1 MRFWER
7 MKQMEY
13 EEFLR
18 RKEHHVISSGFSK
31 DRKEMNDKMFAWQK
45 DIVFWALK
53 KGRAALF
60 EDCGLG
66 KTIQQLEWA
75 QSVSEHTERPVLIVA
90 PLAVAEQTK
99 REGEKFGYCVT
110 VCRSMNDVSA
120 GVNITNYEMLD
131 HFTAESFGGVVLDES
146 SILKN
151 FTSKTRTQII
161 DLFRETE
168 YKLSC
173 TATPSPNDYMELGNQ
188 AEFLGVMS
196 RAEMLATFFIHDGA
210 NTSKWRLKGH
220 AEDKFWGWLAEWA
233 VVLTSPADLGYPAD
247 EYILP
252 EMHTHEHL
260 VEVHQ
265 ETMNDNLTL
274 FTEVAQTLSERREA
288 RRNSLKE
295 RCEKAAE
302 LVKTDSGQWLV
313 WCDLNDE
320 SETLTKLID
329 DAVEIRGS
337 DKPRDKAERLRRFT
351 DGEIR
356 VLVTKPSIA
365 GFGLNWQGC
374 HNMIFVGL
382 SDSYEMMYQAIRR
395 CYRFGQENTVNVHI
409 VTSAAEG
416 AVKANVERK
425 ERQCAE
431 MTAEM
436 VKHTKEILEE
446 EIRGTIRIVIPY
458 NPQVE
463 MKIPEW
469 LTT

>member
-1 MRFWER
+1 MT
-7 MKQMEY
+7 Y
-13 EEFLR
+13 AEFLQS
-18 RKEHHVISSGFSK
+18 KQCKVVSSGFEK
-31 DRKEMNDKMFAWQK
+31 PRENMNQYMFGWQK
-45 DIVFWALK
+45 DIVYWAMK

-66 KTIQQLEWA
+66 KTLQQLEWA
-75 QSVSEHTERPVLIVA
+75 QSVCDYTERPVLIVA

-99 REGEKFGYCVT
+99 HEGEKFGYQVS
-110 VCRSMNDVSA
+110 VCRTQNDVLD
-120 GVNITNYEMLD
+120 GINITNYEMLS
-131 HFTAESFGGVVLDES
+131 HFDASKFTGVVLDES

-161 DLFRETE
+161 EMFHDTP

-196 RAEMLATFFIHDGA
+196 RTEMLATYFIHDGS

-220 AEDKFWGWLAEWA
+220 AEDRFWSWVAEWA
-233 VVLTSPADLGYPAD
+233 VVLTSPADLGYSG
-247 EYILP
+247 EGYNLP
-252 EMHTHEHL
+252 QLNTVEHL
-260 VEVHQ
+260 VEPG
-265 ETMNDNLTL
+265 TKAMDGNLTL
-274 FTEVAQTLSERREA
+274 FTKTAQTLSERREA
-288 RRNSLKE
+288 RRNSLDE
-295 RCEKAAE
+295 RCEEAAE
-302 LVKTDSGQWLV
+302 IVKTDAGQWLV

-320 SETLTKLID
+320 SSKLKSLIPG
-329 DAVEIRGS
+329 AVEIRGS
-337 DKPRDKAERLRRFT
+337 DTPQDKADKLRGFT
-351 DGEIR
+351 DGSIR

-395 CYRFGQENTVNVHI
+395 CYRFGQANTVNVHI
-409 VTSAAEG
+409 VTSTAEG
-416 AVKANVERK
+416 AVRENIERK
-425 ERQCAE
+425 ERQRAD

-436 VKHTKEILEE
+436 VRHTKEILRK
-446 EIRGTIRIVIPY
+446 EIRGTTRDVIEY

-463 MKIPEW
+463 MKIPAW
-469 LTT
+469 LIA

>member
-1 MRFWER
+1 
-7 MKQMEY
+7 
-13 EEFLR
+13 
-18 RKEHHVISSGFSK
+18 
-31 DRKEMNDKMFAWQK
+31 
-45 DIVFWALK
+45 
-53 KGRAALF
+53 
-60 EDCGLG
+60 
-66 KTIQQLEWA
+66 
-75 QSVSEHTERPVLIVA
+75 
-90 PLAVAEQTK
+90 
-99 REGEKFGYCVT
+99 
-110 VCRSMNDVSA
+110 
-120 GVNITNYEMLD
+120 
-131 HFTAESFGGVVLDES
+131 
-146 SILKN
+146 
-151 FTSKTRTQII
+151 
-161 DLFRETE
+161 
-168 YKLSC
+168 
-173 TATPSPNDYMELGNQ
+173 
-188 AEFLGVMS
+188 MS

-446 EIRGTIRIVIPY
+446 EIRGTVRIVIPY